1 MTRYILLL
9 FLLLTCCFFSCNKNN
24 GKEQSADMDR
34 LSMLYKQG
42 CAANDSGKVIL
53 ARDCFMKIIDSP
65 DPSSVPDTA
74 VTTFKAKA
82 YKQLGNVFIYQY
94 MAKEA
99 TQMYRKAY
107 ALYKSNNDTTGM
119 LYCYRNL
126 GNAFYS
132 TNTPDSCLYFCRLA
146 MDLAKTAPAT
156 YSYEMTELNCLM
168 LTAMVDKADFRGA
181 KIYYDAVVADTSAA
195 HTPAVLM
202 TTAQY
207 YNGIHDYRRCEP
219 TSLEILETSNV
230 FDKQRAALF
239 LTNIYMA
246 RKNMD
251 MAYRYLKDYAR
262 YTDSVSNF
270 RRTETLLRMNALYNY
285 SMKEQENTKLKADAY
300 VYRLLLAV
308 ALLFVVATVVVLAL
322 TIRFNKQQKALM
334 RLKIDHYKSLQQNRK
349 NKNEKEKQHET
360 DQIKSSEIYKRIVD
374 RMNSTIGISSLHE
387 DDWLNL
393 AHVVNQVYPNFCEH
407 LQNICKMNEYEY
419 RVSLLIKIGIQ
430 PSVIAELTAHSRES
444 VSATRRRLFEKAFA
458 KKGTPK
464 DWDEFIMSL

>member
-1 MTRYILLL
+1 MTRYIHLL
-9 FLLLTCCFFSCNKNN
+9 FLLLTCCLFSCNKNN
-24 GKEQSADMDR
+24 AEEQSGDLDR
-34 LSMLYKQG
+34 LAKLYKQG
-42 CAANDSGKVIL
+42 CTANDNGQVII
-53 ARDCFMKIIDSP
+53 ARDCFMKVIDT
-65 DPSSVPDTA
+65 PSSVQDTA
-74 VTTFKAKA
+74 VTTLKAKA

-107 ALYKSNNDTTGM
+107 DLYKSNNDTTGM
-119 LYCYRNL
+119 LYCYRNM
-126 GNAFYS
+126 GNAFYCM
-132 TNTPDSCLYFCRLA
+132 NKPDSCLYFCRLA
-146 MDLAKTAPAT
+146 ISLATTAKER
-156 YSYEMTELNCLM
+156 YRYEMTELNCLM
-168 LTAMVDKADFRGA
+168 LTAMVDKADFHNA
-181 KIYYDAVVADTSAA
+181 KRHYEAVVADTSSA

-207 YNGIHDYRRCEP
+207 YNGIHDYQHCEQ
-219 TSLEILETSNV
+219 TSLEILDKSNV

-246 RKNMD
+246 RKNMN
-251 MAYRYLKDYAR
+251 MAYHYLKEYTR
-262 YTDSVSNF
+262 YTDSVSSF

-300 VYRLLLAV
+300 VYRILLAV
-308 ALLFVVATVVVLAL
+308 ALLFVISTVVVLIL
-322 TIRFNKQQKALM
+322 TIRYNRQQKALM

-349 NKNEKEKQHET
+349 NKNEKEKQLEIDH
-360 DQIKSSEIYKRIVD
+360 IKSSEIYKRIAE
-374 RMNSTIGISSLHE
+374 RINNTLGLPNLHE
-387 DDWLNL
+387 DDWQSL
-393 AHVVNQVYPNFCEH
+393 AIVVNHVYPNFCEH
-407 LQNICKMNEYEY
+407 LQNICKMNEYEH

-444 VSATRRRLFEKAFA
+444 VSATRRRLFEKAFE